1 MRPLR
6 ALTSL
11 LALALLLSFSAVAL
25 AGCNR
30 TKPPYRVSEDPY
42 AAGQVNIADKRL
54 SNILRFE
61 QARLTYDE
69 ADLLHVALPVRAATN
84 RTQIIQYRT
93 HFFDRTGQELYTSQW
108 RTQTLEANVPQTLS
122 ATATTPQAQGFQM
135 DIREAQ

>member
-1 MRPLR
+1 MRSIRLI
-6 ALTSL
+6 TSL
-11 LALALLLSFSAVAL
+11 LMFTLLLGAF

-30 TKPPYRVSEDPY
+30 TKAPYRVSEDPY
-42 AAGQVNIADKRL
+42 GPGQVNIADKRL

-69 ADLLHVALPVRAATN
+69 ADLLHVALPVRAATS

-93 HFFDRTGQELYTSQW
+93 HFFDRTGQELYTSAW
-108 RTQTLEANVPQTLS
+108 RTETLESNVTQTLS